1 MKFISFNLPKY
12 LDKLKKTA
20 SSTEKTSFIKTNKQF
35 SLIIGVIFVICTI
48 LLFCYW
54 FLKEKPY
61 YEKLLSEKDEQIKT
75 LKFLRMKQQKIN
87 ENTYETKI
95 AEYEEKLK
103 NDYIPKTLY
112 DEKIKEFTEKLSS
125 YEDDY
130 FSKKEHEKKL
140 KELEEKFR
148 EELLS
153 KIASIKKENEKKT
166 TRLEQKISLLK
177 DKNFELTNI
186 SDKSISFIE
195 KEKEELE
202 NALPIERK
210 KALISSLILPE
221 TQNKT
226 IDTHTLKKLV
236 AIKEKLENIEKMNI
250 SLNPNTYFE
259 LGLISYY
266 NGQYD
271 KAIEQWENA
280 VSLNKNNLNAYL
292 CLGIVYNQ
300 ENMSENAI
308 VILKRAIT
316 INPKYSTLHLALA
329 RIYEQK
335 EMLDS
340 AIYEYSKVMELQPD
354 TTEILNTLGNLYEK
368 KGMKEEAKKAFDR
381 YKKLKNDA
389 AK

>member
-1 MKFISFNLPKY
+1 MKFISFKLPKY
-12 LDKLKKTA
+12 LDKFKKT
-20 SSTEKTSFIKTNKQF
+20 SSSEEKPSFIKTNKQF
-35 SLIIGVIFVICTI
+35 SLIIGIIFVVCTV

-61 YEKLLSEKDEQIKT
+61 YEKLLSQKDEQIKT
-75 LKFLRMKQQKIN
+75 LKFLRMKQQKID

-103 NDYIPKTLY
+103 NEYVPKSLY
-112 DEKIKEFTEKLSS
+112 DEKIKEYTEKLTS
-125 YEDDY
+125 YTDDY
-130 FSKKEHEKKL
+130 FSKKEHEEKL
-140 KELEEKFR
+140 KALEEKYR
-148 EELLS
+148 EDHLS
-153 KIASIKKENEKKT
+153 KIDSIKKENEKKV

-177 DKNFELTNI
+177 DKNFELTSI

-195 KEKEELE
+195 KEKDELE

-210 KALISSLILPE
+210 KALIPSLILPE

-226 IDTHTLKKLV
+226 LGPSTLKKLV

-250 SLNPNTYFE
+250 GLNPDTYLE

-316 INPKYSTLHLALA
+316 INPKYATLHLALA
-329 RIYEQK
+329 RIYEEK
-335 EMLDS
+335 EMLDN
-340 AIYEYSKVMELQPD
+340 AIYEYSKVLEIEPD
-354 TTEILNTLGNLYEK
+354 TTEILNILGNLYEK
-368 KGMKEEAKKAFDR
+368 KGMKEEAKKAFDQ
-381 YKKLKNDA
+381 YKKLKNDT